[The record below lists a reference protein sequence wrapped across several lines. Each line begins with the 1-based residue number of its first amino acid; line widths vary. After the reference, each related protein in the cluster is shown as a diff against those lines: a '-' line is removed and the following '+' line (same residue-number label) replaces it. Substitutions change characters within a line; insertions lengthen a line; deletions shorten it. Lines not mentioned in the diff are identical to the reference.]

1 MLRYLSWY
9 QQKVIIEIIIRRGFR
24 KIMNKELV
32 KLSDNLGAVTDENG
46 DIKIVEIN
54 KSENSLEDILL
65 KENEIENI
73 QNTICSLQA
82 DLTEK
87 SVRKM
92 VAIILGLIFV
102 FASLPFSVCLILEET
117 SYPFWTLLKI
127 TPFIFEGIIPFTFV
141 GNPITFAKNLKILK
155 EKIITTK
162 EKLKIKQKELED
174 LKKLSEFKKKDE
186 SLDIINSKKD
196 EIKSTKEI
204 EITSAYSLNN
214 NSFPREK
221 VRVLRLVPK
230 NSVSNN
236 NK

>member
-1 MLRYLSWY
+1 
-9 QQKVIIEIIIRRGFR
+9 
-24 KIMNKELV
+24 MNKELV

-73 QNTICSLQA
+73 QNTIYSLHV
-82 DLTEK
+82 DLKEK
-87 SVRKM
+87 NICKLL
-92 VAIILGLIFV
+92 AIIFGLIFIFV
-102 FASLPFSVCLILEET
+102 ELPISICQILEET
-117 SYPFWTLLKI
+117 NYLFLALLKI
-127 TPFIFEGIIPFTFV
+127 PVFIVEGILPFTFV
-141 GNPITFAKNLKILK
+141 GNPITFTKNLKILE
-155 EKIITTK
+155 EKIITTI
-162 EKLKIKQKELED
+162 EKLNIKQKELED

-196 EIKSTKEI
+196 EIKSTREI
-204 EITSAYSLNN
+204 EMTSAYSLNN

>member
-1 MLRYLSWY
+1 
-9 QQKVIIEIIIRRGFR
+9 
-24 KIMNKELV
+24 MNKELV

-73 QNTICSLQA
+73 QNTIYSLHV
-82 DLTEK
+82 DLKEK
-87 SVRKM
+87 NICKLL
-92 VAIILGLIFV
+92 AIIFGLIFIFV
-102 FASLPFSVCLILEET
+102 ELPISICQILEET
-117 SYPFWTLLKI
+117 NYLFLALLKI
-127 TPFIFEGIIPFTFV
+127 PVFIVEGILPFTFV
-141 GNPITFAKNLKILK
+141 GNPITFTKNLKILE
-155 EKIITTK
+155 EKIITTI
-162 EKLKIKQKELED
+162 EKLNIEQKELED

-196 EIKSTKEI
+196 EIKSTREI
-204 EITSAYSLNN
+204 EMTSAYSLNN

>member
-1 MLRYLSWY
+1 
-9 QQKVIIEIIIRRGFR
+9 
-24 KIMNKELV
+24 MNKELV

-54 KSENSLEDILL
+54 QAENSLEDILL

-73 QNTICSLQA
+73 QNTIYSLHV
-82 DLTEK
+82 DLK
-87 SVRKM
+87 AKNICKLL
-92 VAIILGLIFV
+92 AIIFGLIFIFV
-102 FASLPFSVCLILEET
+102 ELPISICLILEET
-117 SYPFWTLLKI
+117 NYLFLALLKI
-127 TPFIFEGIIPFTFV
+127 PAFIIEGILPFTFV
-141 GNPITFAKNLKILK
+141 GNPITFTKNLKILE
-155 EKIITTK
+155 EKIITTI
-162 EKLKIKQKELED
+162 EKLNIKQKELED

>member
-1 MLRYLSWY
+1 
-9 QQKVIIEIIIRRGFR
+9 
-24 KIMNKELV
+24 MNKELV

-54 KSENSLEDILL
+54 QAENSLEDILL

-73 QNTICSLQA
+73 QNTIYSLHV
-82 DLTEK
+82 DLK
-87 SVRKM
+87 VKNICKLL
-92 VAIILGLIFV
+92 AIIFGLIFIFV
-102 FASLPFSVCLILEET
+102 ELPISICLILEET
-117 SYPFWTLLKI
+117 NYLFLALLKI
-127 TPFIFEGIIPFTFV
+127 PAFIVEGILPFTFV
-141 GNPITFAKNLKILK
+141 GNPITFTKNLKILE
-155 EKIITTK
+155 EKIITTI
-162 EKLKIKQKELED
+162 EKLEIKQKELED

-196 EIKSTKEI
+196 EIKSTKKI
-204 EITSAYSLNN
+204 EMTSAYSLNN

-230 NSVSNN
+230 NGVSNN

>member
-1 MLRYLSWY
+1 
-9 QQKVIIEIIIRRGFR
+9 
-24 KIMNKELV
+24 MNKELV

-73 QNTICSLQA
+73 RNTIYSLHV
-82 DLTEK
+82 DLK
-87 SVRKM
+87 AKNICKLL
-92 VAIILGLIFV
+92 AIIFGLIFIFV
-102 FASLPFSVCLILEET
+102 ELPISICQILEET
-117 SYPFWTLLKI
+117 NYLFLVLLKI
-127 TPFIFEGIIPFTFV
+127 PAFIVEGILPFTFV
-141 GNPITFAKNLKILK
+141 GNPITFNKNLKILE
-155 EKIITTK
+155 EKIITAK
-162 EKLKIKQKELED
+162 EKLEISQKELED
-174 LKKLSEFKKKDE
+174 LKKLSEFKKRDE

-204 EITSAYSLNN
+204 EMTPAYSLNN
-214 NSFPREK
+214 NSFAGEK

-230 NSVSNN
+230 NSVSGN

>member
-1 MLRYLSWY
+1 
-9 QQKVIIEIIIRRGFR
+9 
-24 KIMNKELV
+24 MNKELV

-54 KSENSLEDILL
+54 HAENSLEDILL

-141 GNPITFAKNLKILK
+141 GNPITFTKNLKILK
-155 EKIITTK
+155 EKIITTE
-162 EKLKIKQKELED
+162 EKLKINKKELED
-174 LKKLSEFKKKDE
+174 LKKLSEFKKRDE
-186 SLDIINSKKD
+186 SLDIISSKSEEVKLA
-196 EIKSTKEI
+196 KEI
-204 EITSAYSLNN
+204 ETTRTYSLNDN
-214 NSFPREK
+214 NISKGK

-230 NSVSNN
+230 NNVQED

>member
-1 MLRYLSWY
+1 
-9 QQKVIIEIIIRRGFR
+9 
-24 KIMNKELV
+24 MNKELV

-73 QNTICSLQA
+73 QNTIYSLHV
-82 DLTEK
+82 DLKEK
-87 SVRKM
+87 NICKLL
-92 VAIILGLIFV
+92 AIIFGLIFIFV
-102 FASLPFSVCLILEET
+102 ELPISICQILEET
-117 SYPFWTLLKI
+117 NYLFLALLKI

-141 GNPITFAKNLKILK
+141 GNPITFAKNLKILE
-155 EKIITTK
+155 EKIITTI
-162 EKLKIKQKELED
+162 EKLNIKQKELED

-196 EIKSTKEI
+196 EIKSTREI
-204 EITSAYSLNN
+204 EMTSAYSLNN

>member
-1 MLRYLSWY
+1 
-9 QQKVIIEIIIRRGFR
+9 
-24 KIMNKELV
+24 MNKELV

-46 DIKIVEIN
+46 DIKIVEVN
-54 KSENSLEDILL
+54 QAENSLEDILL

-82 DLTEK
+82 DLMK
-87 SVRKM
+87 KNVCKM
-92 VAIILGLIFV
+92 AAIIFGLIFV

-117 SYPFWTLLKI
+117 SYPFWALLKI

-141 GNPITFAKNLKILK
+141 GNPITFAKNLKILE
-155 EKIITTK
+155 EKIITTI

-174 LKKLSEFKKKDE
+174 LKKLSEFKKRDE
-186 SLDIINSKKD
+186 SLDIISSKSEEVKLA
-196 EIKSTKEI
+196 KEI
-204 EITSAYSLNN
+204 ETTRTYSLNDN
-214 NSFPREK
+214 NISKGK

-230 NSVSNN
+230 NNVQEN

>member
-1 MLRYLSWY
+1 
-9 QQKVIIEIIIRRGFR
+9 
-24 KIMNKELV
+24 MNKELV

-54 KSENSLEDILL
+54 QAENSLEDILL

-82 DLTEK
+82 DLMEK
-87 SVRKM
+87 NVRKM
-92 VAIILGLIFV
+92 AAIILGLIFI

-141 GNPITFAKNLKILK
+141 GNPITFTKNLKILE
-155 EKIITTK
+155 EKIITTE
-162 EKLKIKQKELED
+162 EKLKINKKELED

-186 SLDIINSKKD
+186 SLDIINSKK
-196 EIKSTKEI
+196 EEVKSAKEI
-204 EITSAYSLNN
+204 ETTRTYSFNDNN
-214 NSFPREK
+214 ISKGK

-230 NSVSNN
+230 NNVQED

>member
-9 QQKVIIEIIIRRGFR
+9 QQKVIIKIIIRRGFR

-54 KSENSLEDILL
+54 QAENSLEDILL

-73 QNTICSLQA
+73 QNTIYSLHV
-82 DLTEK
+82 DLK
-87 SVRKM
+87 AKKICKLL
-92 VAIILGLIFV
+92 AIIFGLIFIFV
-102 FASLPFSVCLILEET
+102 ELPISICLILEET
-117 SYPFWTLLKI
+117 NYLFLALLKI
-127 TPFIFEGIIPFTFV
+127 PAFIVEGILPFTFV
-141 GNPITFAKNLKILK
+141 GNPITFTKNLKILE
-155 EKIITTK
+155 EKIITTI
-162 EKLKIKQKELED
+162 EKLEIKQKELED
-174 LKKLSEFKKKDE
+174 LKKLSEFKKRDE

-204 EITSAYSLNN
+204 EMTSAYSLNN

>member
-1 MLRYLSWY
+1 
-9 QQKVIIEIIIRRGFR
+9 
-24 KIMNKELV
+24 MNKELV

-54 KSENSLEDILL
+54 HAENSLEDILL

-141 GNPITFAKNLKILK
+141 GNPITFSKNLKILK
-155 EKIITTK
+155 EKIITTE
-162 EKLKIKQKELED
+162 EKLKINKKELED
-174 LKKLSEFKKKDE
+174 LKKLSEFKKRDE
-186 SLDIINSKKD
+186 SLDIISSKSEEVKLA
-196 EIKSTKEI
+196 KEI
-204 EITSAYSLNN
+204 ETTRTYSLNDN
-214 NSFPREK
+214 NISKGK

-230 NSVSNN
+230 NNVQED

>member
-1 MLRYLSWY
+1 
-9 QQKVIIEIIIRRGFR
+9 
-24 KIMNKELV
+24 MNKELV

-73 QNTICSLQA
+73 QNTIYSLHV
-82 DLTEK
+82 DLKEK
-87 SVRKM
+87 NICKLL
-92 VAIILGLIFV
+92 AIIFGLIFIFV
-102 FASLPFSVCLILEET
+102 ELPISICQILEET
-117 SYPFWTLLKI
+117 NFLFLALLKI
-127 TPFIFEGIIPFTFV
+127 PVFIVEGILPFTFV
-141 GNPITFAKNLKILK
+141 GNPITFTKNLKILE
-155 EKIITTK
+155 EKIITTI
-162 EKLKIKQKELED
+162 EKLNIKQKELED

-196 EIKSTKEI
+196 EIKSTREI
-204 EITSAYSLNN
+204 EMTSAYSLNN

>member
-1 MLRYLSWY
+1 
-9 QQKVIIEIIIRRGFR
+9 
-24 KIMNKELV
+24 MNKELV

-46 DIKIVEIN
+46 DIKIVEVN
-54 KSENSLEDILL
+54 QAENSLEDILL

-82 DLTEK
+82 DLMK
-87 SVRKM
+87 KNVCKM
-92 VAIILGLIFV
+92 AAIIFGLIFV

-117 SYPFWTLLKI
+117 SYPFWALLKI

-155 EKIITTK
+155 EKIITTE
-162 EKLKIKQKELED
+162 EKLKINKKELED
-174 LKKLSEFKKKDE
+174 LKKLSEFKERDE
-186 SLDIINSKKD
+186 SLDIISSKK
-196 EIKSTKEI
+196 EEVKSAKEI
-204 EITSAYSLNN
+204 ETTRTYSLNDN
-214 NSFPREK
+214 NISKGK

-230 NSVSNN
+230 NTVQED

>member
-1 MLRYLSWY
+1 
-9 QQKVIIEIIIRRGFR
+9 
-24 KIMNKELV
+24 MNKELV

-73 QNTICSLQA
+73 QNTIYSLHV
-82 DLTEK
+82 DLIEK
-87 SVRKM
+87 NICKLL
-92 VAIILGLIFV
+92 AIIFGLIFIFV
-102 FASLPFSVCLILEET
+102 ELPISICQILEET
-117 SYPFWTLLKI
+117 NYLFLALLKI
-127 TPFIFEGIIPFTFV
+127 PVFIVEGILPFTFV
-141 GNPITFAKNLKILK
+141 GNPITFTKNLKILE
-155 EKIITTK
+155 EKIITTI
-162 EKLKIKQKELED
+162 EKLNIKQKELED

-196 EIKSTKEI
+196 EIKSTREI
-204 EITSAYSLNN
+204 EMTSAYSLNN

>member
-1 MLRYLSWY
+1 
-9 QQKVIIEIIIRRGFR
+9 
-24 KIMNKELV
+24 MNKELV

-73 QNTICSLQA
+73 QNTIYFLQA

-87 SVRKM
+87 NVRKM

-102 FASLPFSVCLILEET
+102 FASLPFSICLILEET
-117 SYPFWTLLKI
+117 SNPFWALLKI

-141 GNPITFAKNLKILK
+141 GNPITFVKNLKILK
-155 EKIITTK
+155 EKIITTE
-162 EKLKIKQKELED
+162 EKLKINQKELED
-174 LKKLSEFKKKDE
+174 LKKLSDFKKRDE
-186 SLDIINSKKD
+186 SLDIISSKKA
-196 EIKSTKEI
+196 EVKSAKEI
-204 EITSAYSLNN
+204 ETTKTYPLNDN
-214 NSFPREK
+214 NISKEK

-230 NSVSNN
+230 ND